1 MSGGAIALSIALMH
15 GTRITVRST
24 TIIDDRVITGH
35 ATALVDPIVNR
46 AIAEPPPHDSEPSH
60 IETWMSLSTI
70 ACAIIES
77 DPHTV
82 TWVMSAYWVY
92 QLCRNRILRFYLCVT
107 TTTRSSTANPTD
119 CIENNTCIYF
129 VHNMYK
135 RCSTMGYMLCEVH
148 MLPNLF
154 VYTQIRF
161 DPVYYYSNCKQSVVV
176 CNLLFFGDLHMCMVC
191 SVNTCDVMMCQS
203 R

>member
-1 MSGGAIALSIALMH
+1 M
-15 GTRITVRST
+15 RPRW
-24 TIIDDRVITGH
+24 
-35 ATALVDPIVNR
+35 LVGPIVNR
-46 AIAEPPPHDSEPSH
+46 AIAEQPPHDSEPSH

-92 QLCRNRILRFYLCVT
+92 QLCRNRILRFYLCVA

-119 CIENNTCIYF
+119 CIENNTCTYF
-129 VHNMYK
+129 LHNMYK

-154 VYTQIRF
+154 VYTHRYVSVQCINIQIVNHLSLCVICF
-161 DPVYYYSNCKQSVVV
+161 
-176 CNLLFFGDLHMCMVC
+176 LLVICICVWFVPSTL
-191 SVNTCDVMMCQS
+191 VMLQ
-203 R
+203 